1 MLCRPFLLPCMVIVL
16 VGIFSTYTNFWWL
29 EETNPRILRREGRGK
44 PRSCLGV
51 LGALA
56 SRGSTPTAA
65 WAAVKHQASNLSALL
80 GRASRYSRLSSD
92 GESMVVGSRGPSTGR
107 PWQAVWVGG

>member
-1 MLCRPFLLPCMVIVL
+1 MVIVL
-16 VGIFSTYTNFWWL
+16 VGVFSTYTNFWWL

-44 PRSCLGV
+44 PRSCLGT
-51 LGALA
+51 LGAWGGLG
-56 SRGSTPTAA
+56 SRASTPTAA

-92 GESMVVGSRGPSTGR
+92 GESLVMGPRGSAQDRL
-107 PWQAVWVGG
+107 